1 MNLDNLRKQAK
12 QYVRW
17 HRERHGTVAEVIR
30 NALPRYA
37 ELSDSQIFKEEFRL
51 ADAQELVARRE
62 GFQDWESLVAA
73 ARDPA
78 VPADG
83 PTPGA
88 GESPRVL
95 VARPFVFVRDVR
107 AACAYYVDAL
117 GFTLAF
123 DYGSPPFYAEV
134 ERDGVR
140 LCVRHTD
147 GPIVDQARAKR
158 EDVILASFEVTDAK
172 ALYLELQSTG
182 AVFAQTLRT
191 EPYGIRG
198 FITEDP
204 DGNRIEFFDA
214 YGVKGA
220 HRLQEVPGRILGPS

>member
-17 HRERHGTVAEVIR
+17 HRDRHGTVAEVIR

-37 ELSDSQIFKEEFRL
+37 GLSDAEIFEQGFRL

-62 GFQDWESLVAA
+62 GFRDWQALVAA

-78 VPADG
+78 APAGSPG
-83 PTPGA
+83 PGRE
-88 GESPRVL
+88 GRPRVL
-95 VARPFVFVRDVR
+95 VARPFVFARDVR
-107 AACAYYVDAL
+107 AASAHYVEVL
-117 GFTLAF
+117 GFSLAF

-140 LCVRHTD
+140 MCIRHTD
-147 GPIVDQARAKR
+147 DPIFDPAWARR

-172 ALYLELQSTG
+172 ALYLELQEAG
-182 AVFAQTLRT
+182 AAFSQTLRT
-191 EPYGIRG
+191 EPYGTRS
-198 FITEDP
+198 FIIEDP
-204 DGNRIEFFDA
+204 DGNRVAFFDA
-214 YGVKGA
+214 HGVKGE
-220 HRLQEVPGRILGPS
+220 HRLQDVRGRILGPS